1 MFWIRW
7 DISFVD
13 NIGKRTPINYLL
25 QQLRL
30 GMEKSEFQNLGC
42 KEITM
47 VTKFSMPNENCNR
60 RWYCKIWIQISL
72 SNNEINIWSVT
83 FWWQIVLW
91 ESLES
96 WPSVHQTSVHYDSDN
111 WLSCGLWF
119 QKLWSCNA
127 IYW

>member
-1 MFWIRW
+1 MFWIRY
-7 DISFVD
+7 ISFVD
-13 NIGKRTPINYLL
+13 NIGKRTPI
-25 QQLRL
+25 
-30 GMEKSEFQNLGC
+30 GC

-60 RWYCKIWIQISL
+60 RWYSKIWIQISL

-96 WPSVHQTSVHYDSDN
+96 WPSVHQTSVHYVSDN

-119 QKLWSCNA
+119 QKFNGHTMQFIGSYHVFFFYVILLRRVQKS
-127 IYW
+127 